1 MGIERWLER
10 LVDIPEIYIPDTAI
24 SISDIRDLSI
34 NVMPSW
40 MVDPPQAVPVY
51 PPVTTQVGVPI
62 VNIPGCVESHRDSSE
77 NITLKEEDKDG
88 VQVFC
93 DAGTPSYSPLDY
105 DPRRLE
111 ITTTSPPPPP
121 YKPPDTKPPAAPDS
135 QSPPPPSPAKAEC
148 PSRAQELKN
157 PIGKILEG
165 NKKITGY
172 ETVGK
177 ECLPVF
183 ENLNIPDQ
191 IVQNIPSA
199 GMITVTASIAV
210 VATTSALLAK
220 PLADLLLKVVKP
232 VTKKVVK
239 KIAALRGKKPPV
251 LSAAERKA
259 EQRDRNRAIKILR
272 SALKPKG

>member
-1 MGIERWLER
+1 M
-10 LVDIPEIYIPDTAI
+10 IPEIQIGNIDIGIRQVSNLFINETPDWLKTPSQAIPI
-24 SISDIRDLSI
+24 
-34 NVMPSW
+34 
-40 MVDPPQAVPVY
+40 Y
-51 PPVTTQVGVPI
+51 PPVSTQVGVPI

-77 NITLKEEDKDG
+77 NQTLKDEDKDG
-88 VQVFC
+88 VRVFC

-111 ITTTSPPPPP
+111 VTTTSPPPPP
-121 YKPPDTKPPAAPDS
+121 YKPPEAEEITPPKAKTNT
-135 QSPPPPSPAKAEC
+135 PPPPPAKAEC

-157 PIGKILEG
+157 PVGKILEG
-165 NKKITGY
+165 NKKITRY

-199 GMITVTASIAV
+199 GMITVTASIAM

-239 KIAALRGKKPPV
+239 KIASLRGKKLPV
-251 LSAAERKA
+251 LSATERKA

>member
-1 MGIERWLER
+1 MGIEGWVER
-10 LVDIPEIYIPDTAI
+10 LVDIPEIIVPNMNVN
-24 SISDIRDLSI
+24 ISDIRDLSI

-40 MVDPPQAVPVY
+40 MVDPPQALPAY

-77 NITLKEEDKDG
+77 NQTLKDDDKDG

-111 ITTTSPPPPP
+111 VTKDSPPPPP
-121 YKPPDTKPPAAPDS
+121 YKAPEEKPPPAPEAPA
-135 QSPPPPSPAKAEC
+135 PPKQTPTTLEC

-251 LSAAERKA
+251 LSATERKA

>member
-1 MGIERWLER
+1 M
-10 LVDIPEIYIPDTAI
+10 IPEIQLGNIDIGVNQVSNLIINDTPDWLKTPPAA
-24 SISDIRDLSI
+24 
-34 NVMPSW
+34 MPI
-40 MVDPPQAVPVY
+40 Y

-77 NITLKEEDKDG
+77 NQTLKEEDRDG

-93 DAGTPSYSPLDY
+93 DAGTPSYSPIDY

-121 YKPPDTKPPAAPDS
+121 YKPPDTKPPETPKS
-135 QSPPPPSPAKAEC
+135 PTPPPPPAKAEC

-157 PIGKILEG
+157 PVGKILEG
-165 NKKITGY
+165 NKKITRY

-199 GMITVTASIAV
+199 GAVTVTASIAV

-251 LSAAERKA
+251 LSESERKA
-259 EQRDRNRAIKILR
+259 EQRDRNRAIKVLR

>member
-1 MGIERWLER
+1 M
-10 LVDIPEIYIPDTAI
+10 DIPEIYIPDTAI
-24 SISDIRDLSI
+24 RISDIRDLSI
-34 NVMPSW
+34 NVMPDW
-40 MVDPPQAVPVY
+40 MRDPPQAVPIY
-51 PPVTTQVGVPI
+51 PPVSTQVGVPI

-93 DAGTPSYSPLDY
+93 DAGTPSYNPIDY

-111 ITTTSPPPPP
+111 ITTTSQPPPP

-135 QSPPPPSPAKAEC
+135 QSPPPPPPSKAEC

-157 PIGKILEG
+157 PVGKIVEG
-165 NKKITGY
+165 NKKITRY

-251 LSAAERKA
+251 LSATERKA